1 MMKKHTGIIYGL
13 LLIAVCLA
21 GSMVHTTRAMAEE
34 TGVTYTYENGTLTFQ
49 GSGAIEK
56 QVNGEENS
64 WRSYKDTAT
73 KLVVE
78 VGITEIGD
86 SAFSGFTKLQEI
98 SLPKGLKLLGDNC
111 FEKCSSLTSVSI
123 PRRVTTWRDYC
134 FKDCTSLTSVS
145 IGRALQDDTVE
156 VGENP
161 FLGDKALE
169 NITVEEGHPYLS
181 VQDHALIYRSK
192 YGWNTLVAYPEGLT
206 DTVYC
211 IPEGVDTV
219 GDKAFAGN
227 QSIQKL
233 TMKSSVTRVEGKAFW
248 DMASLK
254 EIRFSDKITSIDWN
268 EYTSDGFVGALYG
281 CENVEQIVL
290 PRHLRSLGSVA
301 FGTCGKLKELVLP
314 ASLKEFN
321 TGAVDGCNN
330 LEKITALNKD
340 MEITGEDSDI
350 SIRTKFCGY
359 AGSAFAQFADQYDYD
374 LEEIT
379 MHSVLVDSYVLDRAD
394 VLVDGS
400 MVQKPDT
407 IYMGNQVEIR
417 CKDGKS
423 CDAVRWNDTLI
434 YLQNGTYTGILTGD
448 VSMDDCYELQEIHN
462 GAEFIAAVKQDTA
475 HRVLKLVSDIAI
487 TDWAENGTEAVT
499 DFAGALDGAGHKI
512 YLRQFRTVTASD
524 REQEP
529 QYLHSTFGNNR
540 GLIKNIVFSVD
551 YRQEEGNVE
560 TPLAILCGDNY
571 GVISD
576 CQVTGTCLYTNGS
589 DDSYIYGLTKC
600 NYYMLWND
608 TMSAWLSTGSK
619 KLGTVCGITGRN
631 TFLGSLVHVNMTG
644 TLIARTVYGVGKD
657 NGGDYCGDGISGGKD
672 VEIAQ
677 CGVAGSLYGQE
688 VKEFFGTTAS
698 DADFLEEE
706 ITFSGEKNPQ
716 TTLPEPSPEETLP
729 PEVTETIPPA
739 ASQSP
744 GVSSG
749 PQPGESAKPETS
761 TSPQPGESAKP
772 ETTVSPKTKDTVKP
786 ETSTTPKP
794 KESAKPGT
802 SASPSASASAKPEV
816 TESAKN
822 TAEPTKK
829 PKESAKPET
838 SASPV
843 ASASA
848 KPEVT
853 ESAKNTAEPTK
864 KPKDTAKPETSTTPK
879 PKDTVKP
886 ETSASPSASASAK
899 PENPGSTMQLP
910 VPSQTNISNI
920 SNQVTN
926 NQVQIQNVN
935 TNYIQLTW
943 KAQGDCEYH
952 IYRSK
957 KKAGVYRCVKVIKGG
972 GSYKDRQAKRGQTY
986 YYKIMTVNAD
996 GSHVSLDEIKPIKV
1010 TAAWLVKPVI
1020 SVKKGVYNGRKGVQI
1035 TLKKYQGKYALIE
1048 GKWSG
1053 KYKKIPIRKG
1063 TIKSYKAKYRLAY
1076 GSQRGTISLRV
1087 RTWEKTGG
1095 KKRYSAYSNVVKMKV

>member
-13 LLIAVCLA
+13 LLIAVCLV

-98 SLPKGLKLLGDNC
+98 SLPKGLKLLGNNC

-123 PRRVTTWRDYC
+123 PRRVTTLRDYC
-134 FKDCTSLTSVS
+134 FGYCTSLKSVS

-169 NITVEEGHPYLS
+169 SITVETGHPYLS
-181 VQDHALIYRSK
+181 VQDQALIYRSK
-192 YGWNTLVAYPEGLT
+192 YGGNTLVAYPEGLT
-206 DTVYC
+206 DTAYC

-233 TMKSSVTRVEGKAFW
+233 TMKSSVTRIEGKAFW

-321 TGAVDGCNN
+321 TGAVDGCNS
-330 LEKITALNKD
+330 LEKITSLNKD
-340 MEITGEDSDI
+340 MKIAGDASDI
-350 SIRTKFCGY
+350 SIRTKLCGY
-359 AGSAFAQFADQYDYD
+359 EGSAFAQFADQYDYYF
-374 LEEIT
+374 EEIT
-379 MHSVLVDSYVLDRAD
+379 THSVLVDSYVLDRAD

-400 MVQKPDT
+400 MVEKPDT

-434 YLQNGTYTGILTGD
+434 YLQNGTYTGMLTGD

-487 TDWAENGTEAVT
+487 TDWGENGTEAVT
-499 DFAGALDGAGHKI
+499 DFTGALDGAGHKI
-512 YLRQFRTVTASD
+512 YLRQFRTITASA
-524 REQEP
+524 REKDT
-529 QYLHSTFGNNR
+529 QYLSTFGNNR
-540 GLIKNIVFSVD
+540 GIIKNIVFSVD
-551 YRQEEGNVE
+551 YRQKEGNVE
-560 TPLAILCGDNY
+560 LPLAILCGNNY

-589 DDSYIYGLTKC
+589 DDSCIYGLTKC

-631 TFLGSLVHVNMTG
+631 TFLGSMVHVNMTG
-644 TLIARTVYGVGKD
+644 ILIARTVYGVGQE
-657 NGGDYCGDGISGGKD
+657 NGGEYCGDSISNGKD

-677 CGVAGSLYGQE
+677 CGVSGSLYGQE
-688 VKEFFGTTAS
+688 VTEFFDTTAS
-698 DADFLEEE
+698 DTDFSQEE
-706 ITFSGEKNPQ
+706 ITFSGQKNPQ

-749 PQPGESAKPETS
+749 SQPGESA
-761 TSPQPGESAKP
+761 
-772 ETTVSPKTKDTVKP
+772 KP

-794 KESAKPGT
+794 KESA
-802 SASPSASASAKPEV
+802 
-816 TESAKN
+816 
-822 TAEPTKK
+822 
-829 PKESAKPET
+829 
-838 SASPV
+838 
-843 ASASA
+843 
-848 KPEVT
+848 
-853 ESAKNTAEPTK
+853 
-864 KPKDTAKPETSTTPK
+864 
-879 PKDTVKP
+879 KP

-899 PENPGSTMQLP
+899 PENPGSTIQLP

>member
-98 SLPKGLKLLGDNC
+98 SLPKGLKLLGNNC

-123 PRRVTTWRDYC
+123 PRRVTTLRDYC

-219 GDKAFAGN
+219 GNKAFAGN

-233 TMKSSVTRVEGKAFW
+233 TMKSSVTRIEGKAFW
-248 DMASLK
+248 DMTSLK

-487 TDWAENGTEAVT
+487 TDWDENGTEAAT

-540 GLIKNIVFSVD
+540 GLIKNIIFSVD

-560 TPLAILCGDNY
+560 APLAILCGDNY

-589 DDSYIYGLTKC
+589 DDSCIYGLTKC

-619 KLGTVCGITGRN
+619 KLGIVCGITGRN

-749 PQPGESAKPETS
+749 PQPGESIKPETS

-772 ETTVSPKTKDTVKP
+772 ETSVSPKPKDTAKP
-786 ETSTTPKP
+786 ETSVSPKP
-794 KESAKPGT
+794 G
-802 SASPSASASAKPEV
+802 
-816 TESAKN
+816 
-822 TAEPTKK
+822 
-829 PKESAKPET
+829 ESAKPET

-864 KPKDTAKPETSTTPK
+864 KPKDTVKPETSTTPK
-879 PKDTVKP
+879 PKDTAKP

-1095 KKRYSAYSNVVKMKV
+1095 KKRYSVYSNVVKMKV

>member
-1 MMKKHTGIIYGL
+1 MKKHTGIIYGL

-145 IGRALQDDTVE
+145 IGRALQEDTVK

-161 FLGDKALE
+161 FLGDKVLE
-169 NITVEEGHPYLS
+169 NVTVEEGHPYLY
-181 VQDHALIYRSK
+181 VQDHALIYQSK

-206 DTVYC
+206 DTAYC

-219 GDKAFAGN
+219 GDRAFAEN
-227 QSIQKL
+227 QSLQRL
-233 TMKSSVTRVEGKAFW
+233 SMKSSVTRIEGKAFW

-321 TGAVDGCNN
+321 TGAVDGCNS

-340 MEITGEDSDI
+340 MKIIGDASDI
-350 SIRTKFCGY
+350 SIRTKLCGY

-400 MVQKPDT
+400 MVEKSDT

-434 YLQNGTYTGILTGD
+434 YLQNRTYTGMLTGD

-487 TDWAENGTEAVT
+487 TDWDENGTEAAT

-512 YLRQFRTVTASD
+512 YLRQFRTVTASA
-524 REQEP
+524 REKDT
-529 QYLHSTFGNNR
+529 QYLSTFGNNR
-540 GLIKNIVFSVD
+540 GIIKNIVFSVD
-551 YRQEEGNVE
+551 YRQKEGNVE
-560 TPLAILCGDNY
+560 LPLAILCGNNY

-589 DDSYIYGLTKC
+589 DDSCIYGLTKC

-631 TFLGSLVHVNMTG
+631 TFLGSLVNVNMTG

-688 VKEFFGTTAS
+688 VTEFFGTTAS
-698 DADFLEEE
+698 DKDFSQEE
-706 ITFSGEKNPQ
+706 ITFSGQKNPQ

-749 PQPGESAKPETS
+749 PQPGESTKPE
-761 TSPQPGESAKP
+761 
-772 ETTVSPKTKDTVKP
+772 
-786 ETSTTPKP
+786 
-794 KESAKPGT
+794 T

-829 PKESAKPET
+829 PKE
-838 SASPV
+838 
-843 ASASA
+843 
-848 KPEVT
+848 
-853 ESAKNTAEPTK
+853 TA
-864 KPKDTAKPETSTTPK
+864 
-879 PKDTVKP
+879 KP

-899 PENPGSTMQLP
+899 PENPGSTMQSP
-910 VPSQTNISNI
+910 VPSQTNISTV

-972 GSYKDRQAKRGQTY
+972 GSYKDHQAKRGQTY
-986 YYKIMTVNAD
+986 FYKIMTVNAD

-1020 SVKKGVYNGRKGVQI
+1020 SVKKGIYNGRKGVQI